1 MSNRTI
7 PGTNI
12 PTTNIPTGADFSN
25 PADVSHNIHDAI
37 TVDTAAD
44 DVDIAADT
52 AAAILAGATV
62 TRKDYQ
68 RNMTVEELAAEARRD
83 LEEMEELRAIREH
96 NQAIIDA
103 ENRADATAMVLED
116 IDRAIRGDKPRHA
129 VSGVEDD
136 GTIIINVP
144 IETIMEWGR
153 LQAIL
158 DGASHYSS
166 IVNSR
171 IRLHGYVSLNNG
183 DRTVKLVASDWVTR
197 ASKT

>member
-37 TVDTAAD
+37 TVDTSIDDNAAAD
-44 DVDIAADT
+44 A
-52 AAAILAGATV
+52 AAAILAGATLAQ
-62 TRKDYQ
+62 KDYQ
-68 RNMTVEELAAEARRD
+68 RGMTVEELAAEARRD
-83 LEEMEELRAIREH
+83 LEEMEELRATRER

-103 ENRADATAMVLED
+103 ENRDDATAMVLED

-129 VSGVEDD
+129 AFGIEDN
-136 GTIIINVP
+136 GTIIITIP
-144 IETIMEWGR
+144 IDSIIEWGR

-158 DGASHYSS
+158 DGASHYSA
-166 IVNSR
+166 ILTSR
-171 IRLHGYVSLNNG
+171 IRLHGHVTLNNG
-183 DRTVKLVASDWVTR
+183 DRNVKLVASDR
-197 ASKT
+197 SIKPF